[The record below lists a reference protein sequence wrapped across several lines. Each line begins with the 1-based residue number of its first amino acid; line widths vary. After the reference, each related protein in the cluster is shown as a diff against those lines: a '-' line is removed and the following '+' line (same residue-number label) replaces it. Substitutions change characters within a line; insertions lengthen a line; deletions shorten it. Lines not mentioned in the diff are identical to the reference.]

1 MFLWY
6 ICNINII
13 KGWEA
18 HKSHPEGETMKK
30 TIIVAG
36 AAGEGINT
44 VELFIEKILK
54 KSGYE
59 IFSYKNYMSRVRG
72 GYNYS
77 TIVVSDERVFAT
89 VEEADIF
96 IALNQEAHNSAQ
108 VQLAKG
114 GLLIT
119 EEEISDQ
126 AKIENVLSFTKEKF
140 PEEIKGKN
148 AFSMAAVGVVL
159 KHFGVEADLLE
170 DVSNKKWKDEVNR
183 ENQKAVAWGY
193 EQIKS
198 ELVPKVNH
206 QKRMLV
212 GGNQAVALGALSA
225 GLSFYSAYPM
235 APSTGIMTF
244 LSTYEKE
251 MNIIVEQTEDEIA
264 GIMAAVGASSNGVRA
279 MTGTSGGG
287 FALMVETIGFAAV
300 SETPIVICNVQRP
313 GPATGLP
320 TRTEQADL
328 AFVVTASQGEFSRIV
343 LAPLTVE
350 DAFYVTHRAFNLADK
365 YQVPVI
371 ILTDQ
376 LLADSTQS
384 IPSFETKDLTI
395 DRYLKTEIEADYK
408 RYDFDNVFGNR
419 KYPGI
424 DAETLVMTDSH
435 VHDPYG
441 HVTEEETAT
450 IALKQKFL
458 KRTEAIKAESKAP
471 LFKGV
476 EDYKTL
482 FITWGSTYGALSE
495 AVDAL
500 ILKGE
505 KVALLAFS
513 DVFPIKKDVLTPYIK
528 SDTTIINVEGNA
540 MNQFGMLLRMETGV
554 MFNQSINKYDGRPFT
569 AKFIELEYEV
579 IKNGQR

>member
-1 MFLWY
+1 
-6 ICNINII
+6 
-13 KGWEA
+13 
-18 HKSHPEGETMKK
+18 MKK

-159 KHFGVEADLLE
+159 KHFGVEADLFE

-528 SDTTIINVEGNA
+528 SDTMIINVEGNA